1 MLGQFQDRWITGM
14 LENCRY
20 CRQQESLRLL
30 RKQTRTFPR
39 LSFASTGANM
49 CRPSTYTNLHNA
61 GHCICPQIKFH
72 VADVPNFAAVCGSD
86 FIDLHDLVYALFFWC
101 PGETCDSISMV
112 TNGNEH
118 LKALEH
124 EHTLTKTSPK
134 RSHMIYIYTHINRR

>member
-1 MLGQFQDRWITGM
+1 MSDQFQDRWITVV

-39 LSFASTGANM
+39 LFASTGRHVQTMNLRELTQ
-49 CRPSTYTNLHNA
+49 CRSMQAVAFVLKY
-61 GHCICPQIKFH
+61 PQIKFH
-72 VADVPNFAAVCGSD
+72 ISGCAKLCRQCVAVMSLTCTTW
-86 FIDLHDLVYALFFWC
+86 FIHSIWC

-124 EHTLTKTSPK
+124 EHTLRKTSTK
-134 RSHMIYIYTHINRR
+134 GSGKID